1 MVWAGINYVESI
13 FGQGCRY
20 FQQQQYRQSYHRQQQ
35 QHNKMST
42 VLSTPPPIKAEITE
56 EAGVQTA
63 GPDHQQQQQQR
74 SRSNS
79 NCKNKIYNNNESI
92 ISNINNNMITD
103 LSTAVKQNDQRAR

>member
-20 FQQQQYRQSYHRQQQ
+20 FQQQQYRQSYHQQQQ

-56 EAGVQTA
+56 EAGVQSA
-63 GPDHQQQQQQR
+63 
-74 SRSNS
+74 
-79 NCKNKIYNNNESI
+79 
-92 ISNINNNMITD
+92 
-103 LSTAVKQNDQRAR
+103 